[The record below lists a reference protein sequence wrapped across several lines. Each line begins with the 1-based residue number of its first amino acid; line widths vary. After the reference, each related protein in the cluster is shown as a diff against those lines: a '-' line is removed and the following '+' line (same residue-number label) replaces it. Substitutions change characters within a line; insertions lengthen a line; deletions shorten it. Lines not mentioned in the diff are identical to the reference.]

1 MHPVAPLDPAAL
13 DRAARLL
20 AGAKHAVAFTGAGA
34 SVESGIPDFRSDDG
48 LWRRFPP
55 EHYATIEMFHQ
66 NPDRVWTMLRAMGEL
81 VQKAQPNDGHRALAA
96 MEDEG
101 MLAGVITQNIDGL
114 HTLAGNRHV
123 LELHGTWR
131 GLHCAR
137 CFHVD
142 RGGEATP
149 DHTPLCP
156 RCGSPMKPPIILF
169 NEDLPQAVMIQAWSL
184 AAETDLML
192 VIGTS
197 LAVWP
202 AADLPDVA
210 AGNGAALVEVN
221 DRPGALRYRQAVEL
235 GGSSASVLPLLLE
248 RARSHGRGVA

>member
-1 MHPVAPLDPAAL
+1 MHSLAQLDPEAL

-55 EHYATIEMFHQ
+55 EHYATIEAFHQ
-66 NPDRVWTMLRAMGEL
+66 TPDRVWTMLRAMGEL
-81 VQKAQPNDGHRALAA
+81 VRHALPNEGHRALAA
-96 MEDEG
+96 MEAEG
-101 MLAGVITQNIDGL
+101 MLEGVITQNIDGL
-114 HTLAGNRHV
+114 HTEAGSHRV

-131 GLHCAR
+131 GLHCAL

-149 DHTPLCP
+149 DYTPRCP
-156 RCGSPMKPPIILF
+156 RCGGPMKPPIVLF
-169 NEDLPQAVMIQAWSL
+169 NEDLPQATMTQAWSL
-184 AAETDLML
+184 AAEADLML

-210 AGNGAALVEVN
+210 AGNGASLVEVN
-221 DRPGALRYRQAVEL
+221 DRPGALRYCDAVEL
-235 GGSSASVLPLLLE
+235 GGTAGHVLPLLLE
-248 RARSHGRGVA
+248 RARTYRDA

>member
-1 MHPVAPLDPAAL
+1 MFPPAPLDPEAL
-13 DRAARLL
+13 ERAARLL
-20 AGAKHAVAFTGAGA
+20 ADAHSVVAFTGAGM

-55 EHYATIEMFHQ
+55 EHYATIEVFHQ
-66 NPDRVWTMLRAMGEL
+66 NPDRVWTLLRAMGEL
-81 VQKAQPNDGHRALAA
+81 VKHAVPNDGHRALAA
-96 MEDEG
+96 MEAEG
-101 MLAGVITQNIDGL
+101 MLKAVITQNIDGL
-114 HTLAGNRHV
+114 HTKAGSQQV

-131 GLHCAR
+131 GLHCSL

-142 RGGEATP
+142 PGGEALP
-149 DHTPLCP
+149 DHTPICP
-156 RCGSPMKPPIILF
+156 RCGGPMKPPIVLF
-169 NEDLPQAVMIQAWSL
+169 NEDLPQVVVTRAWSL
-184 AAETDLML
+184 AAEADLML

-202 AADLPDVA
+202 ASDLPDVA

-235 GGSSASVLPLLLE
+235 GGAVAHVLPRLLE
-248 RARSHGRGVA
+248 RARSFRQP